1 MKKVLKWIAIVFCGM
16 ELIAFVIIS
25 FMEDIDFRPAAIII
39 ALVMALCLFL
49 LLRKK
54 RPKEC
59 SQAILDSGT
68 ERKNHTVKNTLKWI
82 AIVFCGIAFATIIF
96 TEDIDSRPAAI
107 IIALVMALCLFLLLR
122 KKRPNPAISSNPNA
136 DRAIKSMKSSLAIEQ
151 GKDQLRI
158 LRDCLNIIEKTK
170 NLDTFFERCDLG
182 MQVALTLTQAQ
193 KAGVVQ
199 NTENLVAEFLNAVE
213 DEKDRVLCDSFWD
226 QKSKVE
232 KLSTPET
239 KSKHWKRYLD
249 LLIKYEDQYS
259 DEYENEYQDVIAQVL
274 KEISNTGVSISP
286 VKLNQVQQADIQTND
301 IPDDITL
308 VNISENFHIPEN
320 MISLLWFL
328 NGPLCNCSEAEANEP
343 SAIDFNLPI
352 SLPVNNDDRTSDIGY
367 YPSYAKLSPR
377 QKAVYLEWLCDVTQK
392 IPIGYV
398 FIFYYG
404 LERFL
409 FSEKHEDALRMIAVL
424 RQHHT
429 NASFLSYSADAMLIG
444 CLMNNRPDLLQHI
457 DITKTSQQLYL
468 YIKGNLLGGFSPAD
482 LMNSCR
488 MWGFTNTRYIK
499 NERTLFEVQLEAQIQ
514 QTFGQSLFP
523 VSHSDFMQSPK
534 NFPIVIANYSLSL
547 EARFASGRDITANQA
562 IATSILKLLQNTH
575 QIVKQMLAESRKKTK

>member
-1 MKKVLKWIAIVFCGM
+1 MKKFLKGFAVFFFSMGIIVYTSC
-16 ELIAFVIIS
+16 L
-25 FMEDIDFRPAAIII
+25 FMEPDFFPLFIFMDLICAFI
-39 ALVMALCLFL
+39 LFL

-54 RPKEC
+54 KPKK
-59 SQAILDSGT
+59 Q
-68 ERKNHTVKNTLKWI
+68 
-82 AIVFCGIAFATIIF
+82 
-96 TEDIDSRPAAI
+96 PAP
-107 IIALVMALCLFLLLR
+107 VE
-122 KKRPNPAISSNPNA
+122 PAIKPPIQAHTNLDPE
-136 DRAIKSMKSSLAIEQ
+136 RTIQSMPGAYTVMEAQ
-151 GKDQLRI
+151 NHARI
-158 LRDCLNIIEKTK
+158 VQDCLNIIEKTK
-170 NLDTFFERCDLG
+170 KLETFFSRSEYG
-182 MQVALTLTQAQ
+182 MQIALTLNQAQ
-193 KAGVVQ
+193 KAGVIPE
-199 NTENLVAEFLNAVE
+199 TLDFPLTFHKAVE
-213 DEKDRVLCDSFWD
+213 SEKVRVLYDSFWD
-226 QKSKVE
+226 QKSKIE

-259 DEYENEYQDVIAQVL
+259 DEHENEYQKVIAQVL
-274 KEISNTGVSISP
+274 KEMSNTSVSLSP
-286 VKLNQVQQADIQTND
+286 VKSNQVQKADIQTND
-301 IPDDITL
+301 IPDDVTL
-308 VNISENFHIPEN
+308 VNVSENFNIPEN
-320 MISLLWFL
+320 IISLLWFL

-352 SLPVNNDDRTSDIGY
+352 SLPVSNDDRTSDIGY

-392 IPIGYV
+392 IPVGYV

-404 LERFL
+404 LERLL
-409 FSEKHEDALRMIAVL
+409 FSEKHEDALKMIALL

-429 NASFLSYSADAMLIG
+429 NSSFLSYSADAMLIG
-444 CLMNNRPDLLQHI
+444 CLINNRPDLLQHI
-457 DITKTSQQLYL
+457 DMTKTSQQLYL

-499 NERTLFEVQLEAQIQ
+499 NERTLFEIQLEAQIQ

-562 IATSILKLLQNTH
+562 VATSILNLLQNTH
-575 QIVKQMLAESRKKTK
+575 QVVKQMLAESRKKTK